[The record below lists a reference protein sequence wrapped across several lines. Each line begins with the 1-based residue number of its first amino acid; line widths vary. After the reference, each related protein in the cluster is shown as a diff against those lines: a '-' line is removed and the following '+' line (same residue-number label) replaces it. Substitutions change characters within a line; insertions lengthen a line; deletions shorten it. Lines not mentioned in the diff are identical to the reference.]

1 MDDYYPL
8 AIQADN
14 VLHMLNLDR
23 KDIASLPDG
32 SVISCNIATPRAC
45 AKLIKKLMQELHN
58 AKQSAQDLPNKHTAE
73 KLPTRDTDKLVGGD
87 WNCEHGISHKQCGS
101 CYDQTEPPY
110 LDGLGAYVRSTDYE
124 KLKLENA
131 QLREILAEC
140 ALDLKEE
147 VAGRYTIE
155 GRIHPAYQ
163 DRFDRD
169 MQPVRKAESL
179 LHPNKDSV

>member
-1 MDDYYPL
+1 MEIDEYALTKACKVYHD
-8 AIQADN
+8 AKGQWAD
-14 VLHMLNLDR
+14 MTIR
-23 KDIASLPDG
+23 KCVEAYLEHSY
-32 SVISCNIATPRAC
+32 
-45 AKLIKKLMQELHN
+45 
-58 AKQSAQDLPNKHTAE
+58 KHTAE

>member
-1 MDDYYPL
+1 MGSCMTDKCREGFDKWWNDVGAEAYAPCEVLNYPEE
-8 AIQADN
+8 QAYA
-14 VLHMLNLDR
+14 MWQ
-23 KDIASLPDG
+23 AG
-32 SVISCNIATPRAC
+32 
-45 AKLIKKLMQELHN
+45 AKWQ
-58 AKQSAQDLPNKHTAE
+58 AAQDLPNKHTAE